1 MISTELTGDDGPEM
15 RPPELL
21 LSCCCCCCCSST
33 RSLEKRKVARALLNQ
48 PFLRLVCIDA
58 ALPTDDDSARVAL
71 VFVAPGGDVDG
82 EVYARE
88 RLC

>member
-1 MISTELTGDDGPEM
+1 M
-15 RPPELL
+15 
-21 LSCCCCCCCSST
+21 
-33 RSLEKRKVARALLNQ
+33 ARALLNQ

-71 VFVAPGGDVDG
+71 VFAAPGGDVDG

-88 RLC
+88 RLH